1 MNTHEISEDENEELT
16 EELQELA
23 LLHPSYSVL
32 ELKEARA
39 KLYGYFD
46 LAWQIFTHLEREGK
60 LDALNL
66 TGKPVNLKLN
76 SKGAN
81 PPANPTQQP

>member
-1 MNTHEISEDENEELT
+1 MNTHEMPENKNDERS
-16 EELQELA
+16 EELQDLA
-23 LLHPSYSVL
+23 LLHPTYSDL
-32 ELKEARA
+32 ELKEARV

-46 LAWQIFTHLEREGK
+46 LAWQIFTRLEREGK

-76 SKGAN
+76 PKGAN
-81 PPANPTQQP
+81 PPANPTQLP